1 MIILKRSKINAMI
14 ELLNHNNSYIEND
27 DAEYLMSHIYKTLEI
42 RKKISINNNF
52 TSDEF
57 KETANFVKLLNNEE
71 YEKLT
76 NYYVDENQ

>member
-27 DAEYLMSHIYKTLEI
+27 DTEYLMSHIYKTLEI